1 MEFTTSRTNKTTIQY
16 LTDQDSNDLET
27 SASRKN
33 AKQKPF
39 TDTKLTKE
47 CKKKCQQQQ
56 RERER
61 TSSELTRN
69 VEPPTEE
76 ENHGRK
82 NTEENET
89 QNGETGSLASVL
101 G

>member
-1 MEFTTSRTNKTTIQY
+1 MSATT
-16 LTDQDSNDLET
+16 E
-27 SASRKN
+27 
-33 AKQKPF
+33 
-39 TDTKLTKE
+39 
-47 CKKKCQQQQ
+47 